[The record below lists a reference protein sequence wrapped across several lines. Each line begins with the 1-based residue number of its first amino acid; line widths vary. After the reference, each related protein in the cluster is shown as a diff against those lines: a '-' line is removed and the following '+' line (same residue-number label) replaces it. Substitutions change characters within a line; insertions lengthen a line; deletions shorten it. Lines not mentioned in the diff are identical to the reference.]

1 MQLMNPGVFGRL
13 ATMLMMLTA
22 SISSLH
28 AAEPTVQASSVTF
41 QNITCTSIRINWTR
55 GNGSRCIV
63 LVKEGAAVDG
73 SPADGMSYTSFSA
86 FGTGSELGTGN
97 FAVYNFLG
105 NTVTITGLKSN
116 TDYHVAVFEHDNM
129 LPDFLSSNPA
139 RGNVKT
145 HFLKVDYTYS
155 YKDSCQFNNQ
165 FNFSNKTTASFT
177 GLNYFWTFGD
187 GTTSTAK
194 DPTHSYVNG
203 GNYFT
208 NLTVTPALG
217 CPNVFANPK
226 ATLVI
231 PNMFIRI
238 GVNDTVQCLYN
249 NSFQTINKDS
259 TRIFNKLSFDYL
271 WDFGDG
277 ETNTLPAPKKKYT
290 KAGNYR
296 IKHLVETYY
305 SNNRTGC
312 RDSGYLDIVVQPDP
326 STSSYVNDAVQCL
339 KFQSFQFDNF
349 TPSIISYSWDF
360 GDGNSSTLKNPSHKY
375 PGTGTYTV
383 IHRAQSNEGCVGS
396 DTFQVKV
403 TPNLNSS
410 FSGLAPDY
418 CLNDPPATLT
428 PTVAGGLFYGTDVSG
443 TTFKPATVGTHPIT
457 YVVSDTVCADTTV
470 IPVVVKPIPQFS
482 LGSDINE
489 CVSGTVNLSTS
500 QPGTY
505 NWNTGSSASSI
516 TVTKSGKYVLKVT
529 DNGCSWQD
537 DINVFIGSAPKV
549 RLPSD
554 TSLCKGGFI
563 YLSATWP
570 KSTYRWSTGS
580 TDSVI
585 MVSQSGNY
593 TVAVTNPCGSASDDV
608 NVFLQENICNLFIPT
623 AFTPNRDGFNEFFE
637 ITGKDITPVSLKIFN
652 RWGQKVYENTATE
665 FRWDGTYQGEVCPS
679 ESYTW
684 RFSYRLNLGA
694 FSRINTFSG
703 TLHLIW

>member
-1 MQLMNPGVFGRL
+1 MNLGAFGRWVL
-13 ATMLMMLTA
+13 ALTLMAT
-22 SISSLH
+22 SIPVLY

-41 QNITCTSIRINWTR
+41 QSLTCNSVRINWTR
-55 GNGSRCIV
+55 GNGARCIV
-63 LVKEGAAVDG
+63 LVKEGSAVDA

-86 FGTGSELGTGN
+86 FGTGSEIGTGN

-105 NTVTITGLKSN
+105 NNVTITGLKSN
-116 TDYHVAVFEHDNM
+116 TDYHIAVFEHDNN
-129 LPDFLSSNPA
+129 LPDFLTTNPA
-139 RGNVKT
+139 RGNIRT
-145 HFLKVDYTYS
+145 HFLNVDFLYS
-155 YKDSCQFNNQ
+155 YQDSCQFNNL
-165 FNFSNKTTASFT
+165 FSFTNKTTSSFT
-177 GLNYFWTFGD
+177 GLTYFWTFGD
-187 GTTSTAK
+187 GNSSTAK
-194 DPTHSYVNG
+194 DPTHSYANG

-208 NLTVTPALG
+208 SLTVTPSLG

-249 NSFQTINKDS
+249 NSFQTINNDS

-277 ETNTLPAPKKKYT
+277 ETNTLPAPKKKYN

-296 IKHLVETYY
+296 IKHFVETYY
-305 SNNRTGC
+305 SNNKTGC
-312 RDSGYLDIVVQPDP
+312 IDSGFLDVVVQPDP

-339 KFQSFQFDNF
+339 KYQSFEFDNF
-349 TPSIISYSWDF
+349 TPDIISYSWDF
-360 GDGNSSTLKNPSHKY
+360 GDANTSTLKNPTHKY
-375 PGTGTYTV
+375 AGTGTYTV
-383 IHRAQSNEGCVGS
+383 IHRAQSNQGCVGS
-396 DTFQVKV
+396 DTFQVQV
-403 TPNLNSS
+403 TPSLNSA

-428 PTVAGGLFYGTDVSG
+428 PVVPGGLFWGNGINGNEFTPSL
-443 TTFKPATVGTHPIT
+443 VGTFPIT
-457 YVVSDTVCADTTV
+457 YVVSDTVCSDTSVQAVT
-470 IPVVVKPIPQFS
+470 VKPIPQFS

-489 CVSGTVNLSTS
+489 CVNGTVTLSTS
-500 QPGTY
+500 QAGNY
-505 NWNTGSSASSI
+505 AWSTGSTASSI
-516 TVTKSGKYVLKVT
+516 TVSQSGNYALKVT
-529 DNGCSWQD
+529 ENGCSWQD
-537 DINVFIGSAPKV
+537 DINVFIGTAPKV

-580 TDSVI
+580 SDSVI
-585 MVSQSGNY
+585 LVSQSGTY
-593 TVAVTNPCGSASDDV
+593 SVDVTNPCGTASDAV
-608 NVFLQENICNLFIPT
+608 NVLLQENICNLFIPT

-637 ITGKDITPVSLKIFN
+637 ITGKDITPISLKIYN
-652 RWGQKVYENTATE
+652 RWGQKVYENTDSE
-665 FRWDGTYQGEVCPS
+665 FRWDGTYGGKVCMP
-679 ESYTW
+679 ETYTW

-703 TLHLIW
+703 TVQLMW

>member
-1 MQLMNPGVFGRL
+1 MNFGVFGRWVLALTLL
-13 ATMLMMLTA
+13 AT
-22 SISSLH
+22 SIPTLH

-41 QNITCTSIRINWTR
+41 QNLTCNSVRINWTR

-63 LVKEGAAVDG
+63 LVKEGSAVDA

-86 FGTGSELGTGN
+86 FGTGSEIGTGN

-105 NTVTITGLKSN
+105 NNVTITGLKSN
-116 TDYHVAVFEHDNM
+116 TDYHIAVFEHDNN
-129 LPDFLSSNPA
+129 LPDFLTSNPA
-139 RGNVKT
+139 RGNIKT
-145 HFLKVDYTYS
+145 HFLKVDFSYT
-155 YKDSCQFNNQ
+155 YKDSCQFNNL
-165 FNFSNKTTASFT
+165 FSFTNKTTSSFT
-177 GLNYFWTFGD
+177 GLTYFWTFGD
-187 GTTSTAK
+187 GNSSSAK
-194 DPTHSYVNG
+194 DPTHSYANG

-208 NLTVTPALG
+208 SLTVTPSLG

-312 RDSGYLDIVVQPDP
+312 KDSGYLDVVVQPDP

-339 KFQSFQFDNF
+339 KYQSFAFDNF
-349 TPSIISYSWDF
+349 TPDIISYSWEF
-360 GDGNSSTLKNPSHKY
+360 GDGNTSTLKNPTHKY
-375 PGTGTYTV
+375 AGTGTYTV
-383 IHRAQSNEGCVGS
+383 IHRAQSNQGCVGS
-396 DTFQVKV
+396 DTFKVQV
-403 TPNLNSS
+403 TPSLNSA

-418 CLNDPPATLT
+418 CLNDPPVTLT
-428 PTVAGGLFYGTDVSG
+428 PAVSGGLFLGTGISG
-443 TTFKPATVGTHPIT
+443 NQFTPSLVGTFPIS
-457 YVVSDTVCADTTV
+457 YVVSDTVCSDTTV
-470 IPVVVKPIPQFS
+470 QSVTVKPIPQFS

-489 CVSGTVNLSTS
+489 CVSGTVTLSTAQTGNYAWS
-500 QPGTY
+500 
-505 NWNTGSSASSI
+505 TGSTASSI
-516 TVTKSGKYVLKVT
+516 TVSQSGNYALKVT
-529 DNGCSWQD
+529 ENGCSWQD

-570 KSTYRWSTGS
+570 KSTYRWNTGS
-580 TDSVI
+580 NDSVI
-585 MVSQSGNY
+585 MVSQSGTY
-593 TVAVTNPCGSASDDV
+593 SVDVTNPCGSASDAV
-608 NVFLQENICNLFIPT
+608 NVLLQENICNLFIPT

-637 ITGKDITPVSLKIFN
+637 ITGKDIMPISLKIFN
-652 RWGQKVYENTATE
+652 RWGQKVYESSGTE
-665 FRWDGTYQGEVCPS
+665 FRWDGTYGGEVCMP
-679 ESYTW
+679 ETYTW

-703 TLHLIW
+703 TVQLMW

>member
-1 MQLMNPGVFGRL
+1 MNLGAFGRWVL
-13 ATMLMMLTA
+13 ALTLMAT
-22 SISSLH
+22 SIPVLY

-41 QNITCTSIRINWTR
+41 QSLTCNSVRINWTR
-55 GNGSRCIV
+55 GNGARCIV
-63 LVKEGAAVDG
+63 LVKEGSAVDA

-86 FGTGSELGTGN
+86 FGTGSEIGTGN

-105 NTVTITGLKSN
+105 NNVTITGLKSN
-116 TDYHVAVFEHDNM
+116 TDYHIAVFEHDNN
-129 LPDFLSSNPA
+129 LPDFLTTNPA
-139 RGNVKT
+139 RGNIRT
-145 HFLKVDYTYS
+145 HFLNVDFSYS
-155 YKDSCQFNNQ
+155 YQDSCQFNNL
-165 FNFSNKTTASFT
+165 FSFTNKTTSSFT
-177 GLNYFWTFGD
+177 GLTYFWTFGD
-187 GTTSTAK
+187 GNSSTAK
-194 DPTHSYVNG
+194 DPTHSYANG

-208 NLTVTPALG
+208 SLTVTPSLG

-277 ETNTLPAPKKKYT
+277 ETNTLPAPKKKYN

-296 IKHLVETYY
+296 IKHFVETYY
-305 SNNRTGC
+305 SNNKTGC
-312 RDSGYLDIVVQPDP
+312 IDSGFLDVVVQPDP

-339 KFQSFQFDNF
+339 KYQSFEFDNF
-349 TPSIISYSWDF
+349 TPDIISYSWDF
-360 GDGNSSTLKNPSHKY
+360 GDGNTSTLKNPTHKY
-375 PGTGTYTV
+375 AGTGAYTV
-383 IHRAQSNEGCVGS
+383 IHRAQSNQGCVGS
-396 DTFQVKV
+396 DTFQVQV
-403 TPNLNSS
+403 TPSLNSA

-428 PTVAGGLFYGTDVSG
+428 PVVPGGLFWGTGINGNEFTPS
-443 TTFKPATVGTHPIT
+443 AVGTFPIS
-457 YVVSDTVCADTTV
+457 YVVSDTVCSDTSVQAVT
-470 IPVVVKPIPQFS
+470 VKPIPQFS
-482 LGSDINE
+482 LGGDINE
-489 CVSGTVNLSTS
+489 CVNGTVTLSTS
-500 QPGTY
+500 QTGNY
-505 NWNTGSSASSI
+505 AWSTGSTASSI
-516 TVTKSGKYVLKVT
+516 TVSQSGNYALKVT
-529 DNGCSWQD
+529 ENGCSWQD
-537 DINVFIGSAPKV
+537 DINVFIGAAPKV

-580 TDSVI
+580 SDSVI
-585 MVSQSGNY
+585 LVSQSGTY
-593 TVAVTNPCGSASDDV
+593 SVDVTNPCGSASDAV
-608 NVFLQENICNLFIPT
+608 NVLLQENICNLFIPT

-637 ITGKDITPVSLKIFN
+637 ITGKDITPISLKIYN
-652 RWGQKVYENTATE
+652 RWGQKVYENTDTE
-665 FRWDGTYQGEVCPS
+665 FRWDGTYGGKVCMP
-679 ESYTW
+679 ETYTW

-703 TLHLIW
+703 TVQLMW